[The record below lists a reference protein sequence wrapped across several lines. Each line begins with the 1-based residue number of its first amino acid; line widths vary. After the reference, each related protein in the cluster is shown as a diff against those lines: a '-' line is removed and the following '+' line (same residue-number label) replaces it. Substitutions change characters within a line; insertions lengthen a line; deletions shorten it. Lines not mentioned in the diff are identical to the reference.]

1 MFPALGGTKMINAPK
16 LPVSLYD
23 RHLLCQEEVDA
34 PLQDIL
40 DQATTHGWGTLEAI
54 SAMEEVLRNLRLAY
68 SQADDAPT
76 DSNEG
81 HAFIHGRGGE
91 EKL

>member
-1 MFPALGGTKMINAPK
+1 MEECTMINTPK
-16 LPVSLYD
+16 LPASHED

-40 DQATTHGWGTLEAI
+40 ERATMHGWGTLEAI
-54 SAMEEVLRNLRLAY
+54 SAMEEVLKNLRLAY
-68 SQADDAPT
+68 AHADDDPT

-81 HAFIHGRGGE
+81 RSFIHGRGGSV
-91 EKL
+91 KP

>member
-1 MFPALGGTKMINAPK
+1 MISKPK
-16 LPVSLYD
+16 FPVSHED

-54 SAMEEVLRNLRLAY
+54 SAMEEVLKNLRLAY
-68 SQADDAPT
+68 SQVDDAPT

-81 HAFIHGRGGE
+81 HAFIHGRGGAE
-91 EKL
+91 EP